1 MCVLYPFLVPCSKA
15 KALFLHQWR
24 ARHRIVRA
32 TTDKRMPWAGIEPTF
47 IRCVSLQNQSRSC
60 FSRLSKESR
69 EFAAEV
75 SSKTMFRARGTFL
88 RGPAFTFAASKA
100 ESFGEA
106 CKKSDSV
113 RAARAAV
120 FVTSASLLE
129 LKTSTQGRSTCKV
142 SSRFALTTTS
152 EW

>member
-1 MCVLYPFLVPCSKA
+1 MRFFA
-15 KALFLHQWR
+15 KSVKELLFEGGKRKPRVCRRGFEQDMFR
-24 ARHRIVRA
+24 ARQGFEQ
-32 TTDKRMPWAGIEPTF
+32 D
-47 IRCVSLQNQSRSC
+47 N
-60 FSRLSKESR
+60 
-69 EFAAEV
+69 V

-106 CKKSDSV
+106 SEKNDSV

-129 LKTSTQGRSTCKV
+129 LKTSTLGRSTCKV
-142 SSRFALTTTS
+142 SSRFALTS
-152 EW
+152 E